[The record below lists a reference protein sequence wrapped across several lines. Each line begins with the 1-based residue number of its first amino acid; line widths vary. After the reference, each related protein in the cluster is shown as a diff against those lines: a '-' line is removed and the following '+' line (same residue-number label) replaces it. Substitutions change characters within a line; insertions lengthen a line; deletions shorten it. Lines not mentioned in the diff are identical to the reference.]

1 LLAAASRTIAY
12 AGLVQIGKEPKNE
25 IATAIKES
33 PFEMSDFARDED
45 STSIVLV
52 HKPTNSG
59 ATIEYGET
67 YGMPDKFV
75 FTWQVGD
82 EPTTKVRGQK
92 LQFAVER
99 WLADIHKDLTTP
111 DLFAEIGKPPQ
122 ISSLAEE
129 DDNRPFDAG
138 EQAEIAKWG
147 AELKAHAPE
156 QYGLEGAQLASLEEK
171 IDYLIEASSRMGRK
185 DWIILAVGYVGTTVL
200 DSGVKEQILQG
211 LAATVGHLFGHPLPL
226 LPPH

>member
-1 LLAAASRTIAY
+1 LRDSRTITY
-12 AGLVQIGKEPKNE
+12 AGSVQIGKDSKNE
-25 IATAIKES
+25 IAVAIKES
-33 PFEMSDFARDED
+33 PFEMSDFAREED

-52 HKPTNSG
+52 HEPTKAG
-59 ATIEYGET
+59 ATIEYGDR
-67 YGMPDKFV
+67 YGVPERFV

-82 EPTTKVRGQK
+82 EPTTKARGES
-92 LQFAVER
+92 LRFAVER
-99 WLADIHKDLTTP
+99 WLQDIEKDLATP

-129 DDNRPFDAG
+129 DDNRLFDAS

-156 QYGLEGAQLASLEEK
+156 QYGLEGEQLTSLEEK
-171 IDYLIEASSRMGRK
+171 IDYLIEASGRMGRK
-185 DWIILAVGYVGTTVL
+185 DWIILAVGYIGTTVL

-211 LAATVGHLFGHPLPL
+211 LAVAVGHLFGHPVPL